1 MSTLESSRAVLFCY
15 CRLYVYVILPVT
27 SVCFASIEAELNE
40 VQLQNFLPDIEI
52 MATNEQVAFW
62 AVKYTCVLKC
72 ISYKEME
79 ESSMVYREHNLTRYS
94 SQPASQNTAGSV
106 MRWH

>member
-1 MSTLESSRAVLFCY
+1 MNILESSRAVLLCY
-15 CRLYVYVILPVT
+15 FRLYVYVILPVT
-27 SVCFASIEAELNE
+27 SVCFASIEAERNE
-40 VQLQNFLPDIEI
+40 VQLKNFLQDIEI

-79 ESSMVYREHNLTRYS
+79 ESSMVCRERNLSSYS
-94 SQPASQNTAGSV
+94 SQPASHNTAGSV
-106 MRWH
+106 MH